1 MPVLSGKDGTLR
13 LGGAEVLQLTFWQIE
28 KTAANRAY
36 AANDTGGAKRR
47 VSGAKDCT
55 GRLEVKATDA
65 AKVPVAEGDVVALA
79 LHADASGD
87 NYYELSA
94 IVDSI
99 RVEVDISEGK
109 PVAYGIRFSADG
121 PITAHGILR
130 KDEG

>member
-1 MPVLSGKDGTLR
+1 MPVLSGKNGTLR
-13 LGGAEVLQLTFWQIE
+13 LGGAEVLHLTFWQIE

-47 VSGAKDCT
+47 VAGVKDCA

-65 AKVPVAEGDVVALA
+65 AKVPVAEGDAVALA
-79 LHADASGD
+79 LHADDSGE

-94 IVDSI
+94 VVDSV
-99 RVEVDISEGK
+99 RVEVDVSEGK

-121 PITAHGILR
+121 PVAAHGVLE
-130 KDEG
+130 KG